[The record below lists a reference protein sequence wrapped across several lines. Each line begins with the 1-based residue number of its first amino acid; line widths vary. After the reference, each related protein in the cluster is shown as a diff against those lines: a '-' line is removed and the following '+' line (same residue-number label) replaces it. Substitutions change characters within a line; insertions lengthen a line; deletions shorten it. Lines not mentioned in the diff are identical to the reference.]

1 MSHHAI
7 RQVLQG
13 VPHFQSLRRE
23 LFDRVVG
30 MSRLRVYR
38 KGEFVFRQ
46 DDPCRGFFVVR
57 RGGARLY
64 RVAPDG
70 RERVLRIVS
79 PNSAFAEAALFQSG
93 HYPVFCTAV
102 DEGTE
107 LVEIAGAPFLE
118 LFRSEAA
125 LAEAMVAGM
134 CRRLHGA
141 IGHMEE
147 LIALG
152 AGARLAH
159 YILGLP
165 GREDESGTF
174 VELPSSKKDIA
185 SYLSVTPETL
195 SRLLRRWSDLGWIS
209 VRGSRLDIHD
219 APALGAISDGAEGP
233 AVKSFRAGA

>member
-7 RQVLQG
+7 RQVLQR
-13 VPHFQSLRRE
+13 VPHFRNLRHD
-23 LFDRVVG
+23 LFERIVA
-30 MSRLRVYR
+30 MSRIRVFR
-38 KGEFVFRQ
+38 KGELVFRQ

-57 RGGARLY
+57 HGAVRLY

-70 RERVLRIVS
+70 RERVLRIVT
-79 PNSAFAEAALFQSG
+79 PGAAFAEAALFEMG
-93 HYPVFCTAV
+93 RYPVFCAAV
-102 DEGTE
+102 EESTE
-107 LVEIAGAPFLE
+107 LVEIAGGAFLD
-118 LFRSEAA
+118 LFRSESA

-159 YILGLP
+159 YLLGLP
-165 GREDESGTF
+165 GHEDDQGTF
-174 VELPSSKKDIA
+174 VQLPSSKKDVA

-195 SRLLRRWSDLGWIS
+195 SRLLRRWSDLGWIG
-209 VRGSRLDIHD
+209 VPGSRIDIHD
-219 APALGAISDGAEGP
+219 APALGAISDGAESATVAHLP
-233 AVKSFRAGA
+233 